1 MRWKKRRGKKK
12 KAGLRA
18 GSDRLSGRNN
28 DLDSKKHSATPL
40 APAVHWGTDHAVYC
54 FYQIC
59 PNLCMCVFSLLF
71 HLLIWLICPIL
82 SLFLVAIFF
91 CFSFRSSV
99 HVYVCVFMHS
109 CRQSEKLCH
118 AALLGG
124 STVPDCCLKHTRTSH
139 STQTLLPGSTPLC
152 LSVTVTHAQ
161 TKMCKTECQNLS
173 TNNTSTQVHR
183 ICFVFAVIQIFIS
196 TEVVWLPWCRL

>member
-1 MRWKKRRGKKK
+1 MKKDQTQEVLIFEMEKKTGEK
-12 KAGLRA
+12 KNAGLRA

-82 SLFLVAIFF
+82 SLFLVAIFLLLS
-91 CFSFRSSV
+91 SFV
-99 HVYVCVFMHS
+99 FHFVLVCMCMCV
-109 CRQSEKLCH
+109 CLC
-118 AALLGG
+118 
-124 STVPDCCLKHTRTSH
+124 
-139 STQTLLPGSTPLC
+139 
-152 LSVTVTHAQ
+152 THADRVRSCVMLHCWEAPQ
-161 TKMCKTECQNLS
+161 SLT
-173 TNNTSTQVHR
+173 
-183 ICFVFAVIQIFIS
+183 AV
-196 TEVVWLPWCRL
+196 